1 MKAIIFGAGGQD
13 GHYLA
18 ALLEGRGIQVIGISR
33 STGEPRGDV
42 ADYSFVSGLV
52 SSSQPDYVFHLAA
65 NSSTRHDTI
74 FENHETISTGT
85 LNVLEA
91 ARLHCPGARL
101 FIAGSAM
108 QFLNSGEPISERTP
122 FEASSPYAVA
132 RIQAVYAARYFRSR
146 FGMRVYC
153 GYLFNHDSPLRAEKH
168 VNQMIVNAVRRIA
181 SGSTERLE
189 LGDLSVEK
197 EFGFAG
203 DVVEA
208 IWQLV
213 NQDTTFEVVIGT
225 GRAHAIGE
233 WVDYCFRAVGKDWRQ
248 HVTVKP
254 GFQPEYKRLVSD
266 NALLM
271 SLGWRPKVGFEQ
283 LADMMLGS

>member
-1 MKAIIFGAGGQD
+1 MKAVIFGAGGQD

-18 ALLEGRGIQVIGISR
+18 SLLEGRGILVNGISR
-33 STGEPRGDV
+33 STGEQRGDV
-42 ADYSFVSGLV
+42 ADYSFVRGLIG
-52 SSSQPDYVFHLAA
+52 SSKPDYVFHLAA
-65 NSSTRHDTI
+65 NSSTKHETI
-74 FENHETISTGT
+74 FENHETICTGT
-85 LNVLEA
+85 LNILEA
-91 ARLHCPGARL
+91 VRLHCPDARI

-108 QFLNSGEPISERTP
+108 QFLNSGEPISEQTP

-132 RIQAVYAARYFRSR
+132 RIQAVYAARYFRR
-146 FGMRVYC
+146 KFGMRVYC

-168 VNQMIVNAVRRIA
+168 VNQMIVNAVKRIA
-181 SGSTERLE
+181 NGSTERLE

-213 NQDTTFEVVIGT
+213 NQDETFEVVIGT
-225 GRAHAIGE
+225 GQAHSIEE
-233 WVDYCFRAVGKDWRQ
+233 WVSYCFRAVGRDWRQ
-248 HVTVKP
+248 HIIVKP
-254 GFQPEYKRLVSD
+254 AFQAEYKRLVSD

-283 LADMMLGS
+283 LADMMLGD

>member
-18 ALLEGRGIQVIGISR
+18 SLLEGRGIQVTGISR
-33 STGEPRGDV
+33 STGQPRGDV
-42 ADYSFVSGLV
+42 ADFPFVSDLI
-52 SSSQPDYVFHLAA
+52 STCKPAYVFHLAA
-65 NSSTRHDTI
+65 NSSTRHDAI

-85 LNVLEA
+85 LNILES
-91 ARLHCPGARL
+91 ARLHCPEARI

-108 QFLNSGEPISERTP
+108 QFRNSGEPINERTP

-132 RIQAVYAARYFRSR
+132 RIQAVYAARYFLSK

-153 GYLFNHDSPLRAEKH
+153 GYLFNHDSPLRADKH
-168 VNQMIVNAVRRIA
+168 VNQMIVSAVKRIA
-181 SGSTERLE
+181 NGSTERLE
-189 LGDLSVEK
+189 LGDLTVEK

-213 NQDTTFEVVIGT
+213 NQDEAFEVVIGT
-225 GRAHAIGE
+225 GRAHSIEE
-233 WVDYCFRAVGKDWRQ
+233 WVDYCFRSVGKDWRQ
-248 HVTVKP
+248 HVTVKQ
-254 GFQPEYKRLVSD
+254 GFRPEYRRLISD
-266 NALLM
+266 NALLL
-271 SLGWRPKVGFEQ
+271 SVGWKPKTGFEQ
-283 LADMMLGS
+283 LADMMLGA